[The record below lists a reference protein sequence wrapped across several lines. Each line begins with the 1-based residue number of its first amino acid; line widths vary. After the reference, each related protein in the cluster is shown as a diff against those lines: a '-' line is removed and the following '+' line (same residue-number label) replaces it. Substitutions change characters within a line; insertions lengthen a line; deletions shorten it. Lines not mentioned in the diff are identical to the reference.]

1 MEAVMAVILLHN
13 ILLLLV
19 AMVGQVVVLARVDIM
34 ILQELDTQEVL
45 RLLTHLHH

>member
-13 ILLLLV
+13 ILLVLV
-19 AMVGQVVVLARVDIM
+19 AMVVQVVVLAMVDII
-34 ILQELDTQEVL
+34 ILQEVDTQEVL